1 MILIGLAVFFVLVM
15 AWAVI
20 DSWRAM
26 GELAEYLDEKLE
38 ERIQKILKKAEGLQL
53 QQIQTPPSSSSSSTT
68 NSITFAG

>member
-26 GELAEYLDEKLE
+26 GELAEHLDEKLE
-38 ERIQKILKKAEGLQL
+38 GRE
-53 QQIQTPPSSSSSSTT
+53 
-68 NSITFAG
+68 